1 MSVDE
6 ICVGVPRGTARRRCL
21 WLAHG
26 ADHRWSPAMSI
37 LTALLVA
44 AILAATAL
52 VIFFS
57 LILAKCEDEARGMV
71 HDTRQWHFGGGA
83 D

>member
-1 MSVDE
+1 
-6 ICVGVPRGTARRRCL
+6 
-21 WLAHG
+21 
-26 ADHRWSPAMSI
+26 MSI

>member
-1 MSVDE
+1 
-6 ICVGVPRGTARRRCL
+6 
-21 WLAHG
+21 
-26 ADHRWSPAMSI
+26 MSI

-71 HDTRQWHFGGGA
+71 QEPRQLHFGSGGN

>member
-1 MSVDE
+1 
-6 ICVGVPRGTARRRCL
+6 
-21 WLAHG
+21 
-26 ADHRWSPAMSI
+26 MSI

-44 AILAATAL
+44 ATLAATAL

-71 HDTRQWHFGGGA
+71 QEPRQWHFGSGS